1 MRKFTIIWSG
11 QLVSM
16 IGSAMTWFALTI
28 WAWEETG
35 KASALSTIAFF
46 AFLPSVLLSP
56 IAGALVDR
64 WNRLHDRRL
73 VLALSDFATALGTL
87 VILLIFT
94 LGDLQIWHI
103 YLVSILAG
111 FFTAF
116 QYPAFI
122 AAVTSLIEKKD
133 YARAEGMLGSARAL
147 SGILAPIFAA
157 SLLGFVG
164 MRGIMLIDLATFLA
178 ALATL
183 WMVRIPPP
191 EHTQVGLRSRGT
203 LAQEIRFGFTYIR
216 EDRMLSSLTALFMIT
231 GVFLAIGATLIAPLV
246 LGGTGNNESALASVQ
261 ATGAVGGVVGGALLS
276 VWGGAKRRIHN
287 VLIGGAGACLLG
299 IVWLGAGTGVL
310 LWALGGFFFAFFE
323 PFVEGGNLAIWQE
336 RVPPDVQGRV
346 LSARHLLV
354 QLPYLVGILLAG
366 YLAEAVTVP
375 QILIFAGLAGT
386 ICFASGYLFQSIQ
399 EVNSG

>member
-1 MRKFTIIWSG
+1 MRKFIIIWFG
-11 QLVSM
+11 QLISM

-46 AFLPSVLLSP
+46 AFLPSVLFSP
-56 IAGALVDR
+56 IAGAFVDR
-64 WNRLHDRRL
+64 WNRRRDRRL
-73 VLALSDFATALGTL
+73 VIALSDFATALGTL

-94 LGDLQIWHI
+94 LGELQIWHI

-122 AAVTSLIEKKD
+122 AAVTSLVEKRD

-157 SLLGFVG
+157 GLLGFAG
-164 MRGIMLIDLATFLA
+164 LRGIMLIDLATFIA

-191 EHTQVGLRSRGT
+191 EDTQTGLRSRGT
-203 LAQEIRFGFTYIR
+203 LVQEIRFGFNYIR
-216 EDRMLSSLTALFMIT
+216 EDRSLSALTILFM
-231 GVFLAIGATLIAPLV
+231 LAGIFIAMGSTLIAPLV
-246 LGGTGNNESALASVQ
+246 LGGTSNNESALASVQ

-276 VWGGAKRRIHN
+276 LWGGTKRRIHN

-310 LWALGGFFFAFFE
+310 VWAIGGFFFAFFE

-354 QLPYLVGILLAG
+354 QLPYLMGILMAG
-366 YLAEAVTVP
+366 YLAESVTVSLVL
-375 QILIFAGLAGT
+375 ILAGLAGT
-386 ICFASGYLFQSIQ
+386 ITFAAGYLFQS
-399 EVNSG
+399 VRGANDG